1 MVVFC
6 LCSNILKDIS
16 LKSFVTSVFWDRNS
30 SLGRGNDLRVEDVP
44 CVFIFTSAFYSD
56 LAKYINVCI
65 KWIAHVQ

>member
-1 MVVFC
+1 MVFC

-30 SLGRGNDLRVEDVP
+30 SLGRGNDLFVEDVP
-44 CVFIFTSAFYSD
+44 CIFIFTSALYSD

-65 KWIAHVQ
+65 KWIARAQ